1 MEPLPQSH
9 PADDRCD
16 AAIVAVLRAQ
26 SPARRLATLDG
37 MWRSARTFVMAG
49 IRAQHPDWPDERVA
63 KETALRMAGRRSEA
77 T

>member
-1 MEPLPQSH
+1 VEPLPQGH
-9 PADDRCD
+9 AADDRCD

-49 IRAQHPDWPDERVA
+49 IRAQHPDWPDDRVA
-63 KETALRMAGRRSEA
+63 KETAFRMAGRRSEG

>member
-1 MEPLPQSH
+1 MEPLPH
-9 PADDRCD
+9 GHAADDRCD
-16 AAIVAVLRAQ
+16 AAMVAVLRAQ
-26 SPARRLATLDG
+26 SPACRLATLDG

-63 KETALRMAGRRSEA
+63 KETAFRMAGCRPEA

>member
-1 MEPLPQSH
+1 MDPLPH
-9 PADDRCD
+9 GHAADDRCD
-16 AAIVAVLRAQ
+16 AAMVAVLRAQ